1 MVFLVYADANE
12 PRKPNTATVSNTG
25 GRKTPKTL
33 SGIETSGR
41 SNGGNGR
48 DCRKTPK
55 TLSGIETGFAPPA
68 GWGFVPENT

>member
-33 SGIETSGR
+33 SGIETLVLFIKGK
-41 SNGGNGR
+41 NNEAGKHLKPYQGLKPI
-48 DCRKTPK
+48 CF
-55 TLSGIETGFAPPA
+55 LSLHACF
-68 GWGFVPENT
+68 